1 LLKYKEDL
9 KKNRFWLSNFIR
21 AQQESSDVTD
31 ILETEKAV
39 NGLTVKDIQNV
50 ANEFLDENYFL
61 GILLPEED

>member
-1 LLKYKEDL
+1 
-9 KKNRFWLSNFIR
+9 
-21 AQQESSDVTD
+21 AQQESSDVND
-31 ILETEKAV
+31 ILKTEKAV